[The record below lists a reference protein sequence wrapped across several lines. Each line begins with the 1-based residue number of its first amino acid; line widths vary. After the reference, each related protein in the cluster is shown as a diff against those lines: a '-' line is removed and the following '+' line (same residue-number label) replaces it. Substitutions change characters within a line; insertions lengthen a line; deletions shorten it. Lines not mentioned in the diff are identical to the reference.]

1 MSETKAPVVWH
12 RDPDSKPAK
21 SPLLSCLCIQY
32 WRMTCTILINTDMS
46 HVARSVMMEE
56 ITITVIKCT
65 CERCG
70 GTWTIQKG
78 AKPPRK
84 CRVQTC
90 RSPYWNRPIS
100 RPKVSKIVKSVR
112 AGTYKPGI

>member
-1 MSETKAPVVWH
+1 M
-12 RDPDSKPAK
+12 
-21 SPLLSCLCIQY
+21 I
-32 WRMTCTILINTDMS
+32 
-46 HVARSVMMEE
+46 EE

-70 GTWTIQKG
+70 RFWTIPKG
-78 AKPPRK
+78 TKLPHY
-84 CRVQTC
+84 CRIRAC

-112 AGTYKPGI
+112 AGTYDPKA

>member
-1 MSETKAPVVWH
+1 MSETKAPVVWN

-46 HVARSVMMEE
+46 HMARSVMMEE

-112 AGTYKPGI
+112 AGTYKPDA